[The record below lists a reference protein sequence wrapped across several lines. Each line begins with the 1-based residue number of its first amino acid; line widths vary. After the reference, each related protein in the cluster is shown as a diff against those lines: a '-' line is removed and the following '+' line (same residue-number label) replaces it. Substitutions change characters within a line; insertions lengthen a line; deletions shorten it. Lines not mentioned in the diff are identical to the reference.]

1 MKIDLIVI
9 GKTNIDFVTA
19 GTEEYTKRLKRYIK
33 FNIVVVSDIK
43 GAKNMNFN
51 EIKQRE
57 GEALLPILAEYDYI
71 VLLDEKGKNPSS
83 EEFALWIEQKSIQS
97 IKRLCFVVGGAYGFS
112 DEIYSKSKEKIS
124 ISRMT
129 FSHQMIRL
137 LFTEQLYRAFTI
149 IKDEP
154 YHHK

>member
-1 MKIDLIVI
+1 MKIDLVVI
-9 GKTNIDFVTA
+9 GKTNINFVTD
-19 GTEEYTKRLKRYIK
+19 GIEEYTKRLKRYIK
-33 FNIVVVSDIK
+33 FNIVVISDIK
-43 GAKNMNFN
+43 GAKNMSTN

-57 GEALLPILAEYDYI
+57 GEILSPLLSEYDYI
-71 VLLDEKGKNPSS
+71 VLLDERGKNPSS
-83 EEFALWIEQKSIQS
+83 EEFAAWIETKSLQS
-97 IKRLCFVVGGAYGFS
+97 IKKLCFVVGGAYGFS
-112 DEIYSKSKEKIS
+112 DEIYSKSREKIS

-137 LFTEQLYRAFTI
+137 LFVEQLYRAFTI